1 MADKNKQWL
10 RVKRWTKIFQAKQL
24 CKQAGVAVVISDKAD
39 FELKLVRRLNGGHF
53 ILIKGQFNK
62 RK

>member
-1 MADKNKQWL
+1 
-10 RVKRWTKIFQAKQL
+10 VKGWKKIFQAKQL

-39 FELKLVRRLNGGHF
+39 FELKLVRRVNGGHF